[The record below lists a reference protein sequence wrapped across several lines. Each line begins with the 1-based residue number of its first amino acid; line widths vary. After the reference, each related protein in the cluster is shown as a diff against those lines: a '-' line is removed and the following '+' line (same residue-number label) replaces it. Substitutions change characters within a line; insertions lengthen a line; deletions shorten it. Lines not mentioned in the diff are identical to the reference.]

1 MAAELTPLH
10 KRALFEDGYVVLSGA
25 ITPPLVAD
33 ARAQMAAAGKHTYQ
47 DEALETSAE
56 FCDLVNKS
64 SLTPILREAMGPFDP
79 PSRGFA
85 ATIFPQASNGTL
97 VLGTDASKD
106 ANESDYNVQPY
117 AHRAS
122 RCARAGGR
130 RAWRPERGAP
140 VYCQAAQDLG
150 SVLKKLTSPL
160 TTHQQN

>member
-1 MAAELTPLH
+1 MLAHIARAEMAAELTPLH

-33 ARAQMAAAGKHTYQ
+33 ARVQMAAAGKHTYQ

-122 RCARAGGR
+122 RCARGAQGHGDLSAAPQCTVRPPRIWGR
-130 RAWRPERGAP
+130 
-140 VYCQAAQDLG
+140 C
-150 SVLKKLTSPL
+150 
-160 TTHQQN
+160 